1 MCEHV
6 TSLGS
11 ESIQITA
18 MLGVMKLIL
27 AYLID
32 VVKAIILII
41 LLTFISASLIP
52 TRYEQL
58 NLYLS
63 TAVIAIIRRYSGEIE
78 ENIDTIGQ
86 HT

>member
-1 MCEHV
+1 MSYQRALTMCEHV

-52 TRYEQL
+52 TI
-58 NLYLS
+58 S
-63 TAVIAIIRRYSGEIE
+63 IE
-78 ENIDTIGQ
+78 PACFKTETEDVCFA
-86 HT
+86 

>member
-1 MCEHV
+1 MSYQRALTMCEHV

-52 TRYEQL
+52 TRTTV
-58 NLYLS
+58 S
-63 TAVIAIIRRYSGEIE
+63 AAASMI
-78 ENIDTIGQ
+78 TIVQ
-86 HT
+86 SHS